1 MAAHQAPLSLGF
13 SRQEHWSGLPFSSP
27 MQGSEKWKWSRSV
40 LSNYY
45 WPHGLQPTRC
55 SCPWDLPGNST
66 GVGCHCLLCEGSLV
80 FPFCCFP
87 LFICIDHWRK
97 LSYFSLQFFG
107 TLHSNGCISFSPLP
121 FASLFTVV
129 AQTVKRLSTMRETQV
144 QSLDSEDPLEKET
157 AIHSSTIAW
166 KIPWTE
172 EPGRLQSV
180 GSQRVGHNWATS
192 CSGSVLEM
200 WILNHWTTR
209 EAPHCFYFYMH
220 LKFSIIKSLFFNFK
234 KSFQKYR
241 Q

>member
-13 SRQEHWSGLPFSSP
+13 SRQEHWSGLPFPSP

-55 SCPWDLPGNST
+55 SCSWDLPGNST

-107 TLHSNGCISFSPLP
+107 TLHSSGCIFPFLLSFRFSFHSGGSDSKASVYNAGDPRSIPGFGRSPG
-121 FASLFTVV
+121 
-129 AQTVKRLSTMRETQV
+129 KGNGN
-144 QSLDSEDPLEKET
+144 PLQYYCLENPMDRG
-157 AIHSSTIAW
+157 AW
-166 KIPWTE
+166 
-172 EPGRLQSV
+172 
-180 GSQRVGHNWATS
+180 
-192 CSGSVLEM
+192 
-200 WILNHWTTR
+200 
-209 EAPHCFYFYMH
+209 
-220 LKFSIIKSLFFNFK
+220 
-234 KSFQKYR
+234 
-241 Q
+241 